1 MYCSQCLLSLINVY
15 YVNYENVLKMWLYL
29 KDNIINIIKIRVW
42 IKKNNNLYIF
52 FNNVVCFV
60 GYILVY
66 FELSVIQKIVYYMLL
81 YGCGLLGV
89 FFFSW

>member
-1 MYCSQCLLSLINVY
+1 
-15 YVNYENVLKMWLYL
+15 MWLYL

-52 FNNVVCFV
+52 FNNECFV

-66 FELSVIQKIVYYMLL
+66 FELSVI
-81 YGCGLLGV
+81 
-89 FFFSW
+89 